1 MKKLLLTFL
10 LAIASTFVFAQTT
23 TERKTLF
30 KSKYGYEIIQSVSN
44 GDTTKY
50 FIFSYQNMA
59 YQTITDT
66 GMIYFSKRA
75 GLQSFADKLEEFCN
89 KEKGVDLSYSDKEYR
104 LNLISSSNNVFIHD
118 SNGKYTIAYKSIL
131 KKMLEELKGNIS
143 LLED

>member
-1 MKKLLLTFL
+1 MKKLLLSL
-10 LAIASTFVFAQTT
+10 LLVVASYSTFAQTT
-23 TERKTLF
+23 TERKSLV

-59 YQTITDT
+59 YQTISDT

-89 KEKGVDLSYSDKEYR
+89 KEKGVEVSYVDKEYR
-104 LNLISSSNNVFIHD
+104 LDLTGSSNSVFIHD
-118 SNGKYTIAYKSIL
+118 SKGKYTIAYKSIL
-131 KKMLEELKGNIS
+131 KKMLEELKGNIN

>member
-1 MKKLLLTFL
+1 MKKLLLSL
-10 LAIASTFVFAQTT
+10 LLVVASYSTFAQTT

-50 FIFSYQNMA
+50 FAFSYQNMA
-59 YQTITDT
+59 YKTITDT
-66 GMIYFSKRA
+66 GIILFTKKA
-75 GLQSFADKLEEFCN
+75 DLQSFVDKLEEFSN

-104 LNLISSSNNVFIHD
+104 LNLISSSNNIFIHD
-118 SNGKYTIAYKSIL
+118 SKGKYTIAYKSIL